1 MTVHPQPSIESAMT
15 RIKNW
20 LQSEVPEML
29 EDLNPPLTDQ
39 QNKIILDAEIILSDE
54 LLQLY
59 RLHNGQAGDAC
70 GIFCGYEF
78 MDHWGI
84 YSQRR
89 LALELSADHIVE
101 ELYAQSFEEDTIAE
115 VFLHPGRIAFGGPG
129 GNYLA
134 VDFVPASEG
143 ISGQVINCGRDD
155 QVMYVLADSL
165 GEFLNLYADMLESG
179 AIEVVDDPDLGNR
192 LDSPHH
198 DHLIS
203 LFLAWK
209 SKRSSMIGKI

>member
-1 MTVHPQPSIESAMT
+1 
-15 RIKNW
+15 
-20 LQSEVPEML
+20 ML

-39 QNKIILDAEIILSDE
+39 ENEFLLAEGIILSDE

-78 MDHWGI
+78 IDYWGI
-84 YSQRR
+84 FSQRM
-89 LALELSADHIVE
+89 LAVELSADLTVE
-101 ELYAQSFEEDTIAE
+101 ELYVQSFEEDKIAE

-134 VDFVPASEG
+134 VDFVPASKG
-143 ISGQVINCGRDD
+143 IFGQVINCGRDD

-165 GEFLNLYADMLESG
+165 GEFLNMYADMLESG
-179 AIEVVDDPDLGNR
+179 AIEVVNDPDLGNR

-198 DHLIS
+198 GNLIS
-203 LFLAWK
+203 LFVAWK
-209 SKRSSMIGKI
+209 SKGSAAS

>member
-1 MTVHPQPSIESAMT
+1 MT
-15 RIKNW
+15 RIKTW

-39 QNKIILDAEIILSDE
+39 ENEFLVEEGIVLSAE

-59 RLHNGQAGDAC
+59 RLHNGQAGKTSS
-70 GIFCGYEF
+70 IFGGYEF
-78 MDHWGI
+78 MDCWLIIQEHTMATDF
-84 YSQRR
+84 S
-89 LALELSADHIVE
+89 SDKTMD
-101 ELYAQSFEEDTIAE
+101 LYVQSFEGDKIVK
-115 VFLHPGRIAFGGPG
+115 VFPHPGRIAFAGPG
-129 GNYLA
+129 GTYLA
-134 VDFVPASEG
+134 VDLAPASKG

-165 GEFLNLYADMLESG
+165 GEFLTLYADMLESG
-179 AIEVVDDPDLGNR
+179 VIEVINDPDLGNR

-198 DHLIS
+198 DNLIS

-209 SKRSSMIGKI
+209 SKGSAAS

>member
-1 MTVHPQPSIESAMT
+1 MT

-39 QNKIILDAEIILSDE
+39 QSKILLDAGIILSDE

-84 YSQRR
+84 FSQRM
-89 LALELSADHIVE
+89 LAVELSADLTVE
-101 ELYAQSFEEDTIAE
+101 ELYVQSFEEDKIAE

-134 VDFVPASEG
+134 VDFVPASKG

-155 QVMYVLADSL
+155 QLMYVLADSL
-165 GEFLNLYADMLESG
+165 GAFLTLYADMLESG
-179 AIEVVDDPDLGNR
+179 AIEVVDDPDLGKM
-192 LDSPHH
+192 LSSP
-198 DHLIS
+198 DYENLIS
-203 LFLAWK
+203 LFVAWK
-209 SKRSSMIGKI
+209 SKGSAVA